1 MLTTLKVKVRER
13 QLHYIDRIIVRFSHL
28 CQWDD
33 AQKGEAQHRH
43 PAQAWAMEERCRG
56 GNLNADSSTSNAKRG
71 ARKVQKPDQNI

>member
-33 AQKGEAQHRH
+33 AQKGEAQPRH
-43 PAQAWAMEERCRG
+43 PAQAGAMEERCRG
-56 GNLNADSSTSNAKRG
+56 GNLNAEAHQMLKEELEKCRN
-71 ARKVQKPDQNI
+71 